1 MQSPHAASL
10 RLPRTRSALFKAS
23 SNRLQG
29 SQLFSEIGLL
39 EADLTSTRRDLYA
52 ANVRSK
58 SLTSVLK
65 EKASKLQSLEEQL
78 SGHGDHLKVCYVYL
92 LVIQQNL
99 RLCESRYLAPIR
111 TVVGLTD
118 FDKYDPI
125 DDWALY
131 AQQSALMLSAQHSW
145 IAAFIWCCMRHI
157 QSLQSSSSR
166 RNVAP
171 QT

>member
-58 SLTSVLK
+58 SLSSVLK

-78 SGHGDHLKVCYVYL
+78 SGHGNHLKVCYAYLL

-99 RLCESRYLAPIR
+99 RLCENRYLAPSKL
-111 TVVGLTD
+111 VVRLTD
-118 FDKYDPI
+118 FDKHDPF
-125 DDWALY
+125 DDWAL
-131 AQQSALMLSAQHSW
+131 
-145 IAAFIWCCMRHI
+145 
-157 QSLQSSSSR
+157 
-166 RNVAP
+166 
-171 QT
+171 